1 MVSADLHWEFD
12 DRAWADS
19 IEFSDINLMP
29 SSDVPPAAGTPPTP
43 TPAASST
50 STPPNDAA
58 DAAKPRRAR
67 TSKPKVKT
75 GCNNC
80 KYVDQPR
87 DKWRKGR
94 KGTRC

>member
-12 DRAWADS
+12 DRSWTDN
-19 IEFSDINLMP
+19 IEFADINLMP
-29 SSDVPPAAGTPPTP
+29 SSDMPPVAGTPL
-43 TPAASST
+43 TPATT
-50 STPPNDAA
+50 STGTPPSDAA

-80 KYVDQPR
+80 KYVYAPR
-87 DKWRKGR
+87 HSR
-94 KGTRC
+94 T